1 MSWDPAFETAF
12 NPRAIAVA
20 GAAREQPGGVPMGGG
35 TAFIAALQQLGYPGR
50 IYPINPKAT
59 GEIRGLK
66 CYPSLLFLPEP
77 VDLVISSVPRANLP
91 DLLRECIA
99 TGNKNIHV
107 FTSGF
112 EETSTEEGRKLAK
125 VVREIAEKGG
135 LRMVGPNCMGL
146 AYIPKSRVTVWD
158 GVVPESG
165 SVAFIS
171 QSGGHSGDFCRSG
184 PRVGVFF
191 SKVVSIGNAYV
202 MDSTDF
208 LEYFAKDPETSIVTM
223 YLEGVKDG
231 RKLFK
236 QVQELNPR
244 KPIIIWKGG
253 LTNLGARAVSSHTAS
268 LGGERAIWD
277 AFFKQTGAVR
287 AGSVEELAD
296 ASLAFLYLPPPRGR
310 RVAVVVG
317 GGGNSVATADICSAE
332 GLDLPV
338 LSPHTQELVQK
349 LVPDVGTSVRNPLD
363 AGAVYRNTGDLEK
376 AVEAI
381 YNDPSVDMV
390 VLALNLS
397 MTRGQQDTNRRWG
410 ENVDF
415 LCRFVKENPEK
426 KPLAAILSTWSDPKE
441 AMPLLDGLQKK
452 LLEGGIPVYA
462 SLGRASRALARFV
475 NYHEFYRERG
485 IPVTYKRLADRGK
498 MG

>member
-1 MSWDPAFETAF
+1 MAWDPAFETAF
-12 NPRAIAVA
+12 NPSAIAIA
-20 GAAREQPGGVPMGGG
+20 GAAREQPGGSPLGG
-35 TAFIAALQQLGYPGR
+35 TAFIVALQQLGYPGK
-50 IYPINPKAT
+50 IYPINPKAP

-66 CYPSLLFLPEP
+66 CYPSLSSLPEP
-77 VDLVISSVPRANLP
+77 VDLVISSVPRAALP
-91 DLLRECIA
+91 DLLRECVS

-112 EETSTEEGRKLAK
+112 EETGTEEGRRLAK
-125 VVREIAEKGG
+125 TVRDIAEKGG

-146 AYIPKSRVTVWD
+146 CYIPKARVTVWE
-158 GVVPESG
+158 GVAPQPG

-171 QSGGHSGDFCRSG
+171 QSGGHSGEFCRSG
-184 PRVGVFF
+184 PRMGVFF
-191 SKVVSIGNAYV
+191 SKVISFGNAYV

-231 RKLFK
+231 RKLFR
-236 QVQELNPR
+236 QVQELNSR
-244 KPIIIWKGG
+244 KPVIIWKGG

-287 AGSVEELAD
+287 ANSIDEIAD
-296 ASLAFLYLPPPRGR
+296 ATLAFLYLPPPRGR

-317 GGGNSVATADICSAE
+317 GGGNSVATADICSAD

-338 LSPHTQELVQK
+338 LSLRTQEALRRF
-349 LVPDVGTSVRNPLD
+349 VPESGNSIRNPVD
-363 AGAVYRNTGDLEK
+363 AITVYRSTQNLEK

-381 YNDPSVDMV
+381 YNDPSVDTV

-397 MTRGQQDTNRRWG
+397 MTRGQQDTNRRWD
-410 ENVDF
+410 ENVEF
-415 LCRFVKENPEK
+415 LCRFVRENPEK
-426 KPLAAILSTWSDPKE
+426 KPLAAVLSTWGDPKVLPLME
-441 AMPLLDGLQKK
+441 ALRKRLLD
-452 LLEGGIPVYA
+452 GGIPVFA
-462 SLGRASRALARFV
+462 SLARASRSLARFV
-475 NYHEFYRERG
+475 GYHEFYRERG
-485 IPVTYKRLADRGK
+485 ITVSYKPLASRVEVG
-498 MG
+498 